1 MWDFFA
7 RMFPMVSD
15 TKNFAAL
22 DQAASRQRRPRPNK
36 SPEPEGTKDTGGNKS
51 SSNGSNEPQEF
62 YPSLFDVL
70 KVRYLLQCKLT
81 EAIPPEIV
89 DLIIDAAEY
98 WPSSETSLGGD
109 GTVIRTDMDRELLR
123 TAPLCTQTVRMC

>member
-1 MWDFFA
+1 
-7 RMFPMVSD
+7 MFPMVSD
-15 TKNFAAL
+15 TKQFAAL
-22 DQAASRQRRPRPNK
+22 DRAALSQRRRGPTGSP
-36 SPEPEGTKDTGGNKS
+36 SPEPEPETTKN
-51 SSNGSNEPQEF
+51 NEPRQF

-70 KVRYLLQCKLT
+70 KVRYLLQWKVA

-98 WPSSETSLGGD
+98 WPSRETSLGD

-123 TAPLCTQTVRMC
+123 TGPLCTETVRIAD